1 MWVLL
6 FVICCTPADGREFPG
21 SGNEPPCTGVGRAE
35 QSVEGRPLDEAELIG
50 RAKNGDLDAY
60 GELVRMHQAMA
71 LRVATLVVGDP
82 SEAEDVT
89 QDAFVKAHRHLSRF
103 STERPFRPW
112 LLAIVRNEARNR
124 RRSAGRRQN
133 LELRTAHDPV
143 SGDAAPSP
151 EAVFARA
158 EDRRRVLD
166 ALEGL
171 PEKFR
176 LAVACRYLL
185 ELSEVDTA
193 VVLGIPVG
201 TVKSRTARG
210 LEHLRTA
217 LDEGSDRD

>member
-1 MWVLL
+1 M
-6 FVICCTPADGREFPG
+6 
-21 SGNEPPCTGVGRAE
+21 
-35 QSVEGRPLDEAELIG
+35 EGRPLDEAELIG
-50 RAKNGDLDAY
+50 RARNGDLDAY

-103 STERPFRPW
+103 STDRPFRPW

-124 RRSAGRRQN
+124 RRSLGRRQN
-133 LELRTAHDPV
+133 LEMRAAHDPV

-151 EAVFARA
+151 EIVFALA
-158 EDRRRVLD
+158 DDRRRLLD
-166 ALEGL
+166 ALEAL
-171 PEKFR
+171 PQKFR

-185 ELSEVDTA
+185 ELSEADTA
-193 VVLGIPVG
+193 AVLGVPVG

-210 LEHLRTA
+210 MERLRAA
-217 LDEGSDRD
+217 LDEGSDHD